1 MTSTINT
8 EVVSNDIQPGT
19 SFPPLTNAD
28 RSDAYASGAVQAL
41 VRVAKAG
48 QDLLFDKHAF
58 DKHEATLIGQGWEVI
73 EDVREAVLNPPKTAY
88 DTSDH

>member
-1 MTSTINT
+1 MTTAPQT
-8 EVVSNDIQPGT
+8 
-19 SFPPLTNAD
+19 LTQEETDLLKEFGFLNNAD

-41 VRVAKAG
+41 VRVAKG
-48 QDLLFDKHAF
+48 RQDLLFDKHSF
-58 DKHEATLIGQGWEVI
+58 DKHEAALIGAGWQVV